1 MACAFTTRSPHAP
14 LEPGDEIAGKTR
26 RYSLPDRAG
35 RTRRTEVN
43 GRAAYRI
50 RDEGAKYGASFGAAL
65 AIAISYANNHSVF
78 WAVIHG
84 VFSWLYVIYFALVY
98 G

>member
-1 MACAFTTRSPHAP
+1 
-14 LEPGDEIAGKTR
+14 
-26 RYSLPDRAG
+26 
-35 RTRRTEVN
+35 VN

-50 RDEGAKYGASFGAAL
+50 RVEGAKYGASFGAAL
-65 AIAISYANNHSVF
+65 AIAISYANNHSAF
-78 WAVIHG
+78 WAVIHV